1 MWSSLLLK
9 RFGLTNL
16 QKRSWL
22 RTKLYPNE
30 KESIV
35 TSSRST
41 PGFDPRCKRHMS
53 LRLFILAQTMCFSA
67 GFPLSPP
74 QKPLC
79 VEEERLGG
87 KKKKERARHDGK
99 GKQRRE
105 AFSHLFPLPIVPWA
119 LSVFPLLLMLIGI
132 PIGNLCGG

>member
-1 MWSSLLLK
+1 
-9 RFGLTNL
+9 
-16 QKRSWL
+16 
-22 RTKLYPNE
+22 
-30 KESIV
+30 
-35 TSSRST
+35 
-41 PGFDPRCKRHMS
+41 
-53 LRLFILAQTMCFSA
+53 MCFSA

-87 KKKKERARHDGK
+87 KKKKESARHDGK

-105 AFSHLFPLPIVPWA
+105 AFSHLFPLSIVPWA

>member
-1 MWSSLLLK
+1 MTFL
-9 RFGLTNL
+9 
-16 QKRSWL
+16 
-22 RTKLYPNE
+22 
-30 KESIV
+30 
-35 TSSRST
+35 RST
-41 PGFDPRCKRHMS
+41 PGFDPGCKRHLS
-53 LRLFILAQTMCFSA
+53 LRLFIPAQMCFSA
-67 GFPLSPP
+67 GFPLSPL

-119 LSVFPLLLMLIGI
+119 LSVFPLLLMLIEI

>member
-1 MWSSLLLK
+1 M
-9 RFGLTNL
+9 
-16 QKRSWL
+16 
-22 RTKLYPNE
+22 
-30 KESIV
+30 

-79 VEEERLGG
+79 VER
-87 KKKKERARHDGK
+87 KRKRAGHDGK
-99 GKQRRE
+99 GKQREE
-105 AFSHLFPLPIVPWA
+105 AFTRLFPLSIVPWA
-119 LSVFPLLLMLIGI
+119 LSIFLLLLFLLGYPSGISAEERVFPSSQKPTLPNSNSISGS
-132 PIGNLCGG
+132 